1 MDAQT
6 LNCPHCGN
14 IVDSNHKLQNRRVHE
29 SRGHCL
35 RCGISFPLQFR
46 SSRKRLIYLDQ
57 SFLSDVFLTTERSDH
72 YETVTRL
79 FSKLNKLKTL
89 KKVFLVI
96 SDIHCV
102 ETTGIHEQH
111 SEKRK
116 GLWQFQN
123 QLADGAISGD
133 WADVFVSQHRRLLK
147 DGSTAFPISD
157 IGLEAIYKQQSIG
170 GMQVISTNVWRQKL
184 HSQLTPPSD
193 EMNSHLLRVIEH
205 LASNMPLCP
214 SEHDCLKY
222 LRENWQK
229 EIEQSISATLA
240 LEDFFKQIGEYSGAA
255 QLASLQIPQ
264 RPETPIFGIVGEVVR
279 HLDKTNVLRHW
290 SELLHTNSIG
300 PCLSIRIRTAFEAVL
315 LMTWSLGQR
324 QNPKKFSQNFGVS
337 RQNDI
342 NHISVFV
349 PYVDALTT
357 DKDMHN
363 LCKRSIVTEELCQ
376 FPCRIFSKNNY
387 GDFENWLNELLEC
400 PEK

>member
-1 MDAQT
+1 
-6 LNCPHCGN
+6 
-14 IVDSNHKLQNRRVHE
+14 
-29 SRGHCL
+29 
-35 RCGISFPLQFR
+35 
-46 SSRKRLIYLDQ
+46 LIYLDQ